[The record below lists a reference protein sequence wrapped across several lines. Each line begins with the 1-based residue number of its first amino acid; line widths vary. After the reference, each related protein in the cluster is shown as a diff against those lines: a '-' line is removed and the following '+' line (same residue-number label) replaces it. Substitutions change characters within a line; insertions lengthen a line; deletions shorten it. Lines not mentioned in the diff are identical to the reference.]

1 MIGRLGIEFCPILD
15 NLDHEYASHKIRQM
29 EETKH
34 DLQSVI
40 IAWSGITRNERTAR

>member
-1 MIGRLGIEFCPILD
+1 LGATACP
-15 NLDHEYASHKIRQM
+15 APTKIRQM

-40 IAWSGITRNERTAR
+40 IAWSGVTRNERTAQ